1 MSGFGAYLA
10 IPLIRERW
18 SPDMEEGEARALLE
32 DCLRVLFYRCAT
44 YMHTY
49 IFNKKKLAYMH
60 KYFNIHSIKASIR
73 CCNLCSDILLCL
85 QRLPSVQSHPDR

>member
-1 MSGFGAYLA
+1 MYYMDFLSIHYIMRSSGFGAYLA

-44 YMHTY
+44 NMHTY
-49 IFNKKKLAYMH
+49 IHTYSNILHIFTYKKSLH
-60 KYFNIHSIKASIR
+60 TCINTLTSIR
-73 CCNLCSDILLCL
+73 
-85 QRLPSVQSHPDR
+85 